1 MAHQTLPIRHQTFSP
16 ADCYDTGFT
25 DVTPAPG
32 YNPECEIVKE
42 RPMPVEITMPRLSD
56 TMEEGTLVKWHVS
69 EGDSVSAG
77 DHLADVETDK
87 ATMELNAFDDGMV
100 AKRPIW
106 EGDTVPV
113 GQLILVLA
121 EKGEAADDAAAKA
134 KEDGSGQSEAPGS
147 GGGGHSAGKGKDEGG
162 EATKGEASPGASEA
176 STAAPS
182 GSAEGGGTERLRVSP
197 VAKKMAQEHGL
208 DLAQLHGSGPSGRII
223 KADVQRAI
231 EQGIAAASSG
241 AASTGEVG
249 LAGAPTPTSAA
260 SQPPAPEQL
269 AATGIEAK
277 SLKVSNMRK
286 TIAKRLV
293 QSKNAI
299 PHFTVSLNI
308 DMDPLI
314 DLRKTLNAQLESQ
327 GIKLS
332 VGDFITRAAALA
344 CLQHPTVNSSWQEST
359 IEQHGTVNVGVAVA
373 LPEERGGGLIVPVLR
388 DVQQRG
394 LRWIS
399 QETKRLAKKARDQG
413 LSQEEMEGGTFT
425 ISNLGMFGVDHFEA
439 IINPPQAAI
448 LAVGASNEKPV
459 VKAGQIVLGH
469 EMTATLSGDHRVVD
483 GAIGAAYLQTL
494 KQMLE
499 NPAGLL
505 V

>member
-1 MAHQTLPIRHQTFSP
+1 
-16 ADCYDTGFT
+16 
-25 DVTPAPG
+25 
-32 YNPECEIVKE
+32 
-42 RPMPVEITMPRLSD
+42 MPVEITMPRLSD

-69 EGDSVSAG
+69 EGDSVSSG

-87 ATMELNAFDDGMV
+87 ATMELNAFDDGTV
-100 AKRPIW
+100 AKMPIG

-121 EKGEAADDAAAKA
+121 EKGEAVEDAAAKA
-134 KEDGSGQSEAPGS
+134 G
-147 GGGGHSAGKGKDEGG
+147 
-162 EATKGEASPGASEA
+162 KGEAAEAGSPQGQAQREVSGEQQ
-176 STAAPS
+176 TTAPS
-182 GSAEGGGTERLRVSP
+182 GEGASAAPEAAQTAGTGAPAAQAQAGGTGERLRVSP
-197 VAKKMAQEHGL
+197 VAGKMAEEHGL
-208 DLAQLHGSGPSGRII
+208 DLSQLQGSGPSGRII
-223 KADVQRAI
+223 KADVQKAL
-231 EQGIAAASSG
+231 EQGVAAEAG
-241 AASTGEVG
+241 P
-249 LAGAPTPTSAA
+249 AGAPAPAGAA
-260 SQPPAPEQL
+260 PGPSGPAQPAAPSPEQL
-269 AATGIEAK
+269 AATGLEAK
-277 SLKVSNMRK
+277 SLQVSNMRK

-293 QSKNAI
+293 QSKTTI

-308 DMDPLI
+308 DMDPLLE
-314 DLRKTLNAQLESQ
+314 LRKTLNSQLESQ

-332 VGDFITRAAALA
+332 VGDFVTRAAALA
-344 CLQHPTVNSSWQEST
+344 CVQHPAVNSSWNEST

-399 QETKRLAKKARDQG
+399 EETKRLAKKARDKG

-448 LAVGASNEKPV
+448 LALGAANEKPV
-459 VKAGQIVLGH
+459 VKDGQITIGH

-483 GAIGAAYLQTL
+483 GAIGAGYLQTL

>member
-1 MAHQTLPIRHQTFSP
+1 
-16 ADCYDTGFT
+16 
-25 DVTPAPG
+25 
-32 YNPECEIVKE
+32 
-42 RPMPVEITMPRLSD
+42 MPVEITMPRLSD
-56 TMEEGTLVKWHVS
+56 TMEEGTLVKWHVQA
-69 EGDSVSAG
+69 GDSVTSG
-77 DHLADVETDK
+77 QHLADVETDK
-87 ATMELNAFDDGMV
+87 ATMELQAFDEGTV
-100 AKRPIW
+100 AKMPIG

-121 EKGEAADDAAAKA
+121 ESGESADDAAAQA
-134 KEDGSGQSEAPGS
+134 SQQGGESGGEAAGSDSAEAGGAAAETEPAAAGDASTSGKGTAQSEAAGGAEGS
-147 GGGGHSAGKGKDEGG
+147 G
-162 EATKGEASPGASEA
+162 
-176 STAAPS
+176 
-182 GSAEGGGTERLRVSP
+182 ERLRVSP
-197 VAKKMAQEHGL
+197 VARKMAEEHGV
-208 DLAQLHGSGPSGRII
+208 DLSQLTGSGPSGRII
-223 KADVQRAI
+223 KADVQKAI
-231 EQGIAAASSG
+231 EQGVATAE
-241 AASTGEVG
+241 TGP
-249 LAGAPTPTSAA
+249 AGAPTPAGEPAKPAA
-260 SQPPAPEQL
+260 APAPSPEQL
-269 AATGIEAK
+269 ASQGLEAK
-277 SLKVSNMRK
+277 SIKLSNMRK

-293 QSKNAI
+293 QSKTTI
-299 PHFTVSLNI
+299 PHFTVSLAI
-308 DMDPLI
+308 DMDPLLE
-314 DLRKTLNAQLESQ
+314 LRKTLNSQLEPQ

-344 CLQHPTVNSSWQEST
+344 CVQHPAVNSSWNEST

-388 DVQQRG
+388 DVQNRG

-399 QETKRLAKKARDQG
+399 EETKRLAKKARDQG

-448 LAVGASNEKPV
+448 LAVGAANEKPV
-459 VKAGQIVLGH
+459 VKNGQIVVGH

-494 KQMLE
+494 KQMIE